1 MTIPHSAF
9 RISKSNESVCIR
21 VQIYKNHTG
30 LIAMTDKTSHIL
42 VVDDELS
49 MRELLEYMLNREG
62 YQVTCAEDGRKA
74 IRLVEKNQYDLLLCD
89 IKLGDISGLDVLRAS
104 KKSSQDTVVILISAF
119 ASTETA
125 VEAMNEGAYDYVP
138 KPFDKDE
145 LLQTVAKALNIKTVE
160 HEKQLINDQL
170 KESLHFGFI
179 VGTSPAMRHIY
190 KLILQVAKT
199 KTNVLITGE
208 SGTGKE
214 LIAKAVHQESD
225 RSDQP
230 FVVINCG
237 GIPETLM
244 ESELFGHKK
253 GSFTGASSDKKGL
266 FEEAHKGTIFLD
278 EIGELSLPIQ
288 VKLLRAVQEKVF
300 KAVGGNEDI
309 SVDMRILS
317 ATNKNLEKEVI
328 AGNFRE
334 DLFYRLNV
342 IEIKVPPL
350 RERKADLRPLA
361 QYFLEKYSREMGK
374 EITKFSSYAIDM
386 LNKYDFP
393 GNIRELENLL
403 ERSVALSTTNIIL
416 PDSLALSIHKRRWI
430 EGFEDRRFDLDDV
443 SRGVSLDV
451 ILEEIERAYLKKAL
465 DCSNG
470 SKNKAAELLGIS
482 FRSLRY
488 RLDKLRIEK

>member
-1 MTIPHSAF
+1 M
-9 RISKSNESVCIR
+9 
-21 VQIYKNHTG
+21 
-30 LIAMTDKTSHIL
+30 

-49 MRELLEYMLNREG
+49 MREVLELMLNKEG
-62 YQVTCAEDGRKA
+62 YQVTCAENGRTA
-74 IRLVEKNQYDLLLCD
+74 IGLLEKDQYDLMLCD
-89 IKLGDISGLDVLRAS
+89 IKLGDISGLDVLQAS
-104 KKSSQDTVVILISAF
+104 KKSNPDTVVILISAY

-125 VEAMNEGAYDYVP
+125 VEAMNAGAYDYVP

-145 LLQTVAKALNIKTVE
+145 LMQTVAKALDLKTIE
-160 HEKQLINDQL
+160 HEKELLDDQL
-170 KESLHFGFI
+170 KENLHFGVL
-179 VGTSPAMRHIY
+179 VGNSPAMNHIY

-214 LIAKAVHQESD
+214 LIAQSIHQESD

-253 GSFTGASSDKKGL
+253 GSFTGATQDKKGL
-266 FEEAHKGTIFLD
+266 FEIAHNGTIFLD

-309 SVDMRILS
+309 SVDIRIIS

-328 AGNFRE
+328 GGNFRE

-350 RERKADLRPLA
+350 RERKTDLRLLA
-361 QYFLEKYSREMGK
+361 QHFLEKYSREMGK
-374 EITKFSSYAIDM
+374 EISKFSSYAIDL

-416 PDSLALSIHKRRWI
+416 PDSLALSLHKRRWI
-430 EGFEDRRFDLDDV
+430 EGFKDRRFDLDEV
-443 SRGVSLDV
+443 ARGVSLDG
-451 ILEEIERAYLKKAL
+451 ILEEIERGYLRKAL

-470 SKNKAAELLGIS
+470 NKNKAAELLGVS

-488 RLDKLRIEK
+488 RLDKLGIEK

>member
-1 MTIPHSAF
+1 MTETAS
-9 RISKSNESVCIR
+9 
-21 VQIYKNHTG
+21 T
-30 LIAMTDKTSHIL
+30 IL

-49 MRELLEYMLNREG
+49 MRELLEYMLTKEG
-62 YQVTCAEDGRKA
+62 YKVTCAKSGREA
-74 IRLVEKNQYDLLLCD
+74 IELLEKDHFDMMLCD
-89 IKLGDISGLDVLRAS
+89 IRLGDITGLDVLRAA
-104 KKSSQDTVVILISAF
+104 KKTDSDIVSIMISAY
-119 ASTETA
+119 ASTESA

-138 KPFDKDE
+138 KPFNTDE
-145 LLQTVAKALNIKTVE
+145 LMDTIVKALDLRTVE
-160 HEKQLINDQL
+160 HEKKILDDEL
-170 KESLHFGFI
+170 KKNLHYGML
-179 VGTSPAMRHIY
+179 VGNSPAMLHIY
-190 KLILQVAKT
+190 KLIQQVAKT

-214 LIAKAVHQESD
+214 LIAQAIHQESE
-225 RSDQP
+225 RSEQP
-230 FVVINCG
+230 FQIINCG

-253 GSFTGASSDKKGL
+253 GAFTGATQDKKGL
-266 FEEAHKGTIFLD
+266 FENAHRGTVFLD

-288 VKLLRAVQEKVF
+288 VKLLRAVQDKAF
-300 KAVGGNEDI
+300 KPVGGNQDI
-309 SVDMRILS
+309 SVDIRIIA

-328 AGNFRE
+328 NGNFRE

-350 RERKADLRPLA
+350 RERKADMRALA
-361 QYFLEKYSREMGK
+361 QHFLEKYSQEMGK
-374 EITKFSSYAIDM
+374 EIAKFSSYALDL

-416 PDSLALSIHKRRWI
+416 PDSLALSLHKRRWI
-430 EGFEDRRFDLDDV
+430 EGFKDRRFDLDEV
-443 SRGVSLDV
+443 ARGVALDS

-465 DCSNG
+465 DCSKGN
-470 SKNKAAELLGIS
+470 KNKAAELLGIS

-488 RLDKLRIEK
+488 RLDKLGIDK

>member
-1 MTIPHSAF
+1 MTEDSP
-9 RISKSNESVCIR
+9 
-21 VQIYKNHTG
+21 
-30 LIAMTDKTSHIL
+30 HIL

-49 MRELLEYMLNREG
+49 MRELLDLMLAKEG
-62 YQVTCAEDGRKA
+62 YRVTCAASGRQA
-74 IRLVEKNQYDLLLCD
+74 VELLEKNQYDLLLCD
-89 IKLGDISGLDVLRAS
+89 IKLGDISGIDVLQAS
-104 KKSSQDTVVILISAF
+104 KKNNPDTVVILISAF
-119 ASTETA
+119 ATTETA

-145 LLQTVAKALNIKTVE
+145 LLVTIAKALELRTIE
-160 HEKQLINDQL
+160 HEKQQLDDQL
-170 KESLHFGFI
+170 KENLHFGVL
-179 VGTSPAMRHIY
+179 VGNSPAMSHIY
-190 KLILQVAKT
+190 KLIEQVART
-199 KTNVLITGE
+199 RTNVLITGE

-214 LIAKAVHQESD
+214 LIALAIHRQSG
-225 RSDQP
+225 RADQP

-253 GSFTGASSDKKGL
+253 GSFTGASNDKKGL
-266 FEEAHKGTIFLD
+266 FEVADKGTIFLD

-288 VKLLRAVQEKVF
+288 VKLLRAVQERVF
-300 KAVGGNEDI
+300 KPVGSNEDV
-309 SVDMRILS
+309 SVDIRIIS

-328 AGNFRE
+328 SGNFRE

-361 QYFLEKYSREMGK
+361 QHFLEKYSKEMGK
-374 EITKFSSYAIDM
+374 EITKFSSYAID
-386 LNKYDFP
+386 LLKKYDFP

-416 PDSLALSIHKRRWI
+416 PDSLALSLHKRRWI
-430 EGFEDRRFDLDDV
+430 EGFQDRRFDLDDV
-443 SRGVSLDV
+443 SRGVALDT

-470 SKNKAAELLGIS
+470 NKNKAADLLGIS

-488 RLDKLRIEK
+488 RLDKLNIDKW

>member
-1 MTIPHSAF
+1 
-9 RISKSNESVCIR
+9 
-21 VQIYKNHTG
+21 
-30 LIAMTDKTSHIL
+30 MTDKTAHIL

-49 MRELLEYMLNREG
+49 MRELLEYMLSREG
-62 YQVTCAEDGRKA
+62 YQVTCAGDGREATK
-74 IRLVEKNQYDLLLCD
+74 LVEKQAYDLLLCD
-89 IKLGDISGLDVLRAS
+89 IKLGDLSGLDVLRAS
-104 KKSSQDTVVILISAF
+104 KKSGQDPVVIMISAY

-145 LLQTVAKALNIKTVE
+145 LLQTIAKALEIKTIE
-160 HEKQLINDQL
+160 HGKKLFDDQL
-170 KESLHFGFI
+170 KENLHFGLI
-179 VGTSPAMRHIY
+179 VGSSPAMQHIY
-190 KLILQVAKT
+190 KMIRQVAKT
-199 KTNVLITGE
+199 RTNVLITGE

-225 RSDQP
+225 RCNQP

-253 GSFTGASSDKKGL
+253 GSFTGATADKKGL

-288 VKLLRAVQEKVF
+288 VKLLRAVQEKIF
-300 KAVGGNEDI
+300 KPVGSTEDI
-309 SVDMRILS
+309 AVDIRIVS

-350 RERKADLRPLA
+350 RERKADLRTLA

-430 EGFEDRRFDLDDV
+430 EGFKGRRFDLDEV
-443 SRGVSLDV
+443 PQGVSLDH

-465 DCSNG
+465 DCSDGN
-470 SKNKAAELLGIS
+470 KNKAAELLGVS

-488 RLDKLRIEK
+488 RLDKLRIDL

>member
-1 MTIPHSAF
+1 MTENTP
-9 RISKSNESVCIR
+9 
-21 VQIYKNHTG
+21 
-30 LIAMTDKTSHIL
+30 HIL

-49 MRELLEYMLNREG
+49 MREVLELMLSREG
-62 YQVTCAEDGRKA
+62 YTVTCAENGRTA
-74 IRLVEKNQYDLLLCD
+74 IGLLEKDPYDLMLCD
-89 IKLGDISGLDVLRAS
+89 IKLGDVSGLDVLQAS
-104 KKSSQDTVVILISAF
+104 KKCNPDTVVILISAY

-125 VEAMNEGAYDYVP
+125 VAAMNAGAYDYVP

-145 LLQTVAKALNIKTVE
+145 LMQTVAKALDLKTIE
-160 HEKQLINDQL
+160 HEKELLDDQL
-170 KESLHFGFI
+170 KENLHFGVLI
-179 VGTSPAMRHIY
+179 GNSPAMTHIY
-190 KLILQVAKT
+190 KLIIQVAKT

-214 LIAKAVHQESD
+214 LIAQSIHQESD
-225 RSDQP
+225 RINEP

-253 GSFTGASSDKKGL
+253 GSFTGATQDKKGL
-266 FEEAHKGTIFLD
+266 FEIAHKGTIFLD

-300 KAVGGNEDI
+300 KPVGGNEDI
-309 SVDMRILS
+309 SVDIRIIS
-317 ATNKNLEKEVI
+317 ATNKELENEVI

-350 RERKADLRPLA
+350 RERKTDLRLLA
-361 QYFLEKYSREMGK
+361 QHFLEKYSREMGK
-374 EITKFSSYAIDM
+374 EISKFSSYAIDL

-416 PDSLALSIHKRRWI
+416 PDSLALSLHKRRWI
-430 EGFEDRRFDLDDV
+430 EGFKDRRFDLDEV
-443 SRGVSLDV
+443 ARGVLLDD
-451 ILEEIERAYLKKAL
+451 ILEDIERGYLSKAL

-470 SKNKAAELLGIS
+470 NKNKAAELLGVS

-488 RLDKLRIEK
+488 RLDKLGIEK

>member
-1 MTIPHSAF
+1 MVIM
-9 RISKSNESVCIR
+9 KE
-21 VQIYKNHTG
+21 
-30 LIAMTDKTSHIL
+30 KTSHIL

-62 YQVTCAEDGRKA
+62 YQVTCAGDGRKA
-74 IRLVEKNQYDLLLCD
+74 IKLLEKNQYDLLLCD

-104 KKSSQDTVVILISAF
+104 KKNSQDTVVILISAYS
-119 ASTETA
+119 STETA

-145 LLQTVAKALNIKTVE
+145 LLQTVAKALDIKTIE
-160 HEKQLINDQL
+160 HEKELLDSQL
-170 KESLHFGFI
+170 KENLHFSLL
-179 VGTSPAMRHIY
+179 VGSSPAMRHIY

-230 FVVINCG
+230 LVVINCG

-253 GSFTGASSDKKGL
+253 GSFTGATSDKKGL

-309 SVDMRILS
+309 SVDIRILS

-342 IEIKVPPL
+342 IEIRVPPL

-430 EGFEDRRFDLDDV
+430 EGFKGRRFDLDEV
-443 SRGVSLDV
+443 SRGVSLDI
-451 ILEEIERAYLKKAL
+451 ILEEIESAYLKKAL

-470 SKNKAAELLGIS
+470 NKNKAAELLGIS
-482 FRSLRY
+482 FRSMRY
-488 RLDKLRIEK
+488 RLDKLRIDK

>member
-1 MTIPHSAF
+1 MTENTPH
-9 RISKSNESVCIR
+9 I
-21 VQIYKNHTG
+21 
-30 LIAMTDKTSHIL
+30 M

-49 MRELLEYMLNREG
+49 MREVLELMLAKEG
-62 YQVTCAEDGRKA
+62 YKVTCAENGRTA
-74 IRLVEKNQYDLLLCD
+74 IELLEQDQYDLMLCD
-89 IKLGDISGLDVLRAS
+89 IKLGDISGLDVLQAS
-104 KKSSQDTVVILISAF
+104 KKSNPDTVVILISAY

-125 VEAMNEGAYDYVP
+125 VEAMNAGAYDYVP

-145 LLQTVAKALNIKTVE
+145 LLHTVSKALDLKTIE
-160 HEKQLINDQL
+160 QEKELLDDQL
-170 KESLHFGFI
+170 KENLHFGVL
-179 VGTSPAMRHIY
+179 VGNSPAMSHIY
-190 KLILQVAKT
+190 KLIMQVART

-214 LIAKAVHQESD
+214 LIAQSIHQESE

-253 GSFTGASSDKKGL
+253 GSFTGATQDKKGL
-266 FEEAHKGTIFLD
+266 FEIAHQGTIFLD

-309 SVDMRILS
+309 SVDIRIIS

-350 RERKADLRPLA
+350 RERKTDLRLLA
-361 QYFLEKYSREMGK
+361 QHFLEKYSKEMGK
-374 EITKFSSYAIDM
+374 EISKFSSYAIDL

-416 PDSLALSIHKRRWI
+416 PDSLALSLHKRRWI
-430 EGFEDRRFDLDDV
+430 EGFKDRRFDLDEV
-443 SRGVSLDV
+443 SRGVSLDS
-451 ILEEIERAYLKKAL
+451 ILEEIERGYLRKAL

-470 SKNKAAELLGIS
+470 NKNKAADLLGVS

-488 RLDKLRIEK
+488 RLDKLGIEK

>member
-1 MTIPHSAF
+1 MT
-9 RISKSNESVCIR
+9 E
-21 VQIYKNHTG
+21 
-30 LIAMTDKTSHIL
+30 KTSHIL

-74 IRLVEKNQYDLLLCD
+74 IRLLEKNQYDLLLCD

-104 KKSSQDTVVILISAF
+104 KKSSQDTVVILISAY

-145 LLQTVAKALNIKTVE
+145 LLQTVAKALDIKTVE
-160 HEKQLINDQL
+160 HEKQLLNDQL
-170 KESLHFGFI
+170 KENLHFGML

-214 LIAKAVHQESD
+214 LIAKAIHQESD

-253 GSFTGASSDKKGL
+253 GSFTGATSDKKGL

-361 QYFLEKYSREMGK
+361 QYFLEKYSKEMGK

-430 EGFEDRRFDLDDV
+430 EGFKDRRFDLDEV
-443 SRGVSLDV
+443 SRGVSLDI

-470 SKNKAAELLGIS
+470 NKNKAAELLGIS